1 MKRRHS
7 LPLVLLLMATLVAAC
22 APAGMSATSEPMFE
36 RNLGVMDAAGY
47 PLEAPAAAPPMVEG
61 ELKSGEMAL
70 LATNSERMVIQNGN
84 MTVVVTDPAESA
96 EAIRKMAES
105 MGGFVVNLNMYQSF
119 FGEESIPAN
128 QATITVRVPAERLN
142 EAIEQIKANATEVR
156 NVYVSGEDV
165 TAQYTDLE
173 SRLRALEA
181 AEAQLSQIMLDA
193 KRTEDVMMVYNQLV
207 QVQTEIE
214 VIKGQMR
221 YYEES
226 ASLSALTVEL
236 LPDIATQP
244 IESGG
249 WRILETFNRALS
261 ALLDAVKGIV
271 RAVIWLA
278 IYILPIVLVLG
289 LIFVLP
295 VYLIVRAIR
304 RRRRARRQQPPAA

>member
-1 MKRRHS
+1 MRSRHA
-7 LPLVLLLMATLVAAC
+7 LPLVLLLLVALAAAC
-22 APAGMSATSEPMFE
+22 APAAMSSEPMVE
-36 RNLGVMDAAGY
+36 QRALGMDTAAY
-47 PLEAPAAAPPMVEG
+47 PLEAPAAPAPMMEG
-61 ELKSGEMAL
+61 EAVSGGTAL
-70 LATNSERMVIQNGN
+70 VATDANRMVIQNGN
-84 MTVVVTDPAESA
+84 MTIVVTDPAQSA
-96 EAIRKMAES
+96 EAIRSMAES
-105 MGGFVVNLNMYQSF
+105 MGGFVVNLNLYQSY

-128 QATITVRVPAERLN
+128 QATITIRVPAERLN
-142 EAIEQIKANATEVR
+142 EAVERIKADATEVR
-156 NVYVSGEDV
+156 NVYISGEDV

-181 AEAQLSQIMLDA
+181 AEEQLTQIMQDA
-193 KRTEDVMMVYNQLV
+193 KRTEDVMMVYNQLM
-207 QVQTEIE
+207 QVQSEIE
-214 VIKGQMR
+214 VVKGQMR

-236 LPDIATQP
+236 LPDIAAQP

-249 WRILETFNRALS
+249 WRILETLNRAVT

-271 RAVIWLA
+271 RAIIWLA
-278 IYILPIVLVLG
+278 VYILPILLLLG

>member
-7 LPLVLLLMATLVAAC
+7 LPLVLLLIATLVAAC
-22 APAGMSATSEPMFE
+22 APAGMRSEPMLE
-36 RNLGVMDAAGY
+36 QSVGVMDAAGY

-96 EAIRKMAES
+96 EAIRNMAES

-193 KRTEDVMMVYNQLV
+193 KRTEDVMMVYNQLML
-207 QVQTEIE
+207 VQTEIE
-214 VIKGQMR
+214 VVKGQMR